1 MLSNR
6 STDRGTIAA
15 LFVATVW
22 GLSFVAAS
30 YVLEA
35 LSPVLLA
42 TLRFVIASI
51 LFTPVAVMAAL
62 KGNIPTRDDLKDMAW
77 LGFLS
82 ISIYFWLQYTGVQY
96 AGPGISSIIVVG
108 FIPIL
113 TGITSN
119 IILKESFDRTRVT
132 GIILGF
138 TGVSLITVP
147 NLLLGNVDARFLIG
161 VACLMG
167 NAVCFSLYSTLSR
180 KLLLKYDEP
189 AIVTSYVTIFG
200 TIFLIP
206 LSLTSDWSAVL
217 SLTGNQWGAVLFL
230 ASICSGLAYFLWNYA
245 LSQLDSV
252 QAAVWLYLEP
262 VVAFI
267 GVYFL
272 YGTTPSALTVIG
284 GVLVI
289 AGAGFTSRK

>member
-1 MLSNR
+1 MLPNR
-6 STDRGTIAA
+6 NTDRGTIAA

-51 LFTPVAVMAAL
+51 LFAPVAIRAAL
-62 KGNIPTRDDLKDMAW
+62 KGNIPSKGDLKDMAW

-119 IILKESFDRTRVT
+119 IILKESFDRSRVT

-147 NLLLGNVDARFLIG
+147 SLLLGRVDIRFLVG

-206 LSLTSDWSAVL
+206 LSITSDWSAVL

-267 GVYFL
+267 GVYLL
-272 YGTTPSALTVIG
+272 YGTTPSALTVLG
-284 GVLVI
+284 GAIVFV
-289 AGAGFTSRK
+289 GAGFTSRK